1 MMKMLMMV
9 ECPNEPFNSLIKAGT
24 AGQVI
29 ESILASIKPEAAYF
43 TEQDGMRG
51 GIFLVDVNEP
61 SDIPALAEPFFLNF
75 NASCKFRIMLS
86 TQDLQKA
93 DLGRLGQTWG

>member
-1 MMKMLMMV
+1 MKMLMMV

-29 ESILASIKPEAAYF
+29 ERILASIKAETAYF

-86 TQDLQKA
+86 AQDLQKA

>member
-1 MMKMLMMV
+1 MKMLMMV

-29 ESILASIKPEAAYF
+29 ERILASIKAEAAYF

-86 TQDLQKA
+86 AQDLQKA

>member
-1 MMKMLMMV
+1 MMV

-29 ESILASIKPEAAYF
+29 ERILASIKPEAAYF

-86 TQDLQKA
+86 AQDLQKA

>member
-1 MMKMLMMV
+1 
-9 ECPNEPFNSLIKAGT
+9 
-24 AGQVI
+24 VI
-29 ESILASIKPEAAYF
+29 ERILASIKPETAYF

-86 TQDLQKA
+86 AQDLQKA

>member
-1 MMKMLMMV
+1 MKMLMMV

-29 ESILASIKPEAAYF
+29 ERILASIKPEAAYF

-75 NASCKFRIMLS
+75 NASCKFRIML
-86 TQDLQKA
+86 TAQDLQKA

>member
-1 MMKMLMMV
+1 MKMLMMV

-24 AGQVI
+24 AGQLI
-29 ESILASIKPEAAYF
+29 ERILASIKPEAAYF
-43 TEQDGMRG
+43 TEQDGVRG

-86 TQDLQKA
+86 AQDLQKA

>member
-1 MMKMLMMV
+1 MKMLMMV

-29 ESILASIKPEAAYF
+29 ERILASIKPEAAYF

-86 TQDLQKA
+86 AQDLQKA

>member
-1 MMKMLMMV
+1 MKMLMMV

-24 AGQVI
+24 AGQLI
-29 ESILASIKPEAAYF
+29 ERILASIKPEAAYF

-86 TQDLQKA
+86 AQDLQNA

>member
-1 MMKMLMMV
+1 MKMLMMV

-24 AGQVI
+24 AGQLI
-29 ESILASIKPEAAYF
+29 ERILASIKPEAAYF

-86 TQDLQKA
+86 AQDLQKA
-93 DLGRLGQTWG
+93 DLGSLGQTWG

>member
-29 ESILASIKPEAAYF
+29 ERILASIKPEAAYF

-86 TQDLQKA
+86 AQDLQKA